1 MAVPEKYRT
10 GWRLLGRDDAP
21 LMPHRQAAVQ
31 SLQDFHSRSGIA
43 GTFPPWQQL
52 QGMQLESHRVVP
64 GNFSAVLEAQD
75 LFQTLLRVQGPE
87 CRLRVL
93 RWNTETPVESR
104 QELLQHAVGF
114 PDAARPCQPKFGY
127 EARLTMKEAHGPRY
141 RSQTFHTIDAA
152 KQAAEKLM
160 TDLTREA
167 LETAV

>member
-64 GNFSAVLEAQD
+64 GNFSAVLEAQGSVPD
-75 LFQTLLRVQGPE
+75 TAPGPGAGMQAQGIA
-87 CRLRVL
+87 
-93 RWNTETPVESR
+93 VE
-104 QELLQHAVGF
+104 
-114 PDAARPCQPKFGY
+114 
-127 EARLTMKEAHGPRY
+127 HGN
-141 RSQTFHTIDAA
+141 AG
-152 KQAAEKLM
+152 
-160 TDLTREA
+160 
-167 LETAV
+167 